1 MKRLPVTVKSKA
13 VKRNKSVL
21 KNKRIPKSTETSLI
35 DINIPISII
44 NDVTDNDDLDNIDL
58 ATSPV
63 SSGLKLLSDKDETD
77 YIYAKFAILF
87 KNPHTIMIPTKA
99 KRLIEKYLPRPIL
112 DKIHGGEKTTQNR
125 KVAIELCLLFLSQLS
140 STHRNILNGKNP
152 DGWKDLRAEYLRQLL
167 RIDDQTYQRVKTALK
182 FEYEKGPILEDR
194 FYVAGLHSYQYRL
207 GSAYRSKGF
216 VPYELQTEIV
226 RKLFKNSC
234 ARKLKKAQQNVICVN
249 LIEFYKTIVLPTE
262 KEIEDEADRLIKEGY
277 QKKGKKL
284 ARRNKRSNAYFSNVA
299 NLSFVEDA
307 LKVYQYLTKNGLM
320 IPRPGN
326 GKSGGRIVDSFVL
339 MPSWIRRLIKIDGKP
354 IAEADYSCLHP
365 NLVMSL
371 YNGSGKFIKHKDLCT
386 VLGIDELIVKK
397 EHLSFFNKRVGQ
409 MKNSPLFDYY
419 IKYESSMIDAVMLE
433 KTNSEYEH
441 KITSRRLFAK
451 EVEMMTEAIKRLNA
465 EGIFVGYIYDALFF
479 DPANSKQVVDVM
491 DEVAA
496 DFGVF
501 TTAKLEK

>member
-1 MKRLPVTVKSKA
+1 MKRLPFAVKSKA

-21 KNKRIPKSTETSLI
+21 NKRVPKTTETSLI
-35 DINIPISII
+35 DINLPISII

-58 ATSPV
+58 AKVPV
-63 SSGLKLLSDKDETD
+63 NSGVKLLRDHNETD
-77 YIYAKFAILF
+77 DIYAKFAILF
-87 KNPHTIMIPTKA
+87 KNPDTIMIPSKA
-99 KRLIEKYLPRPIL
+99 KRLIEKYLPKPIL
-112 DKIHGGEKTTQNR
+112 DEVHGGEKTTENR

-152 DGWKDLRAEYLRQLL
+152 GGWKNLRAQYLRQLL
-167 RIDDQTYQRVKTALK
+167 RIDSQTYQRVKTALK

-194 FYVAGLHSYQYRL
+194 FYRVGSHSYQYRL

-234 ARKLKKAQQNVICVN
+234 ARKLKKAQDNVICVN
-249 LIEFYKTIVLPTE
+249 LMEFYKTIVLPTE

-284 ARRNKRSNAYFSNVA
+284 VRRNKRSNACFSNVA

-307 LKVYQYLTKNGLM
+307 LKVYHYLTKNGLM

-326 GKSGGRIVDSFVL
+326 ERSGGRIVDSFVL

-365 NLVMSL
+365 NLAISL
-371 YNGSGKFIKHKDLCT
+371 YDGSGQFIKHKDLCS

-397 EHLSFFNKRVGQ
+397 EHLSFFNKKVGQ

-419 IKYESSMIDAVMLE
+419 RKFESSMIDAIMLE

-441 KITSRRLFAK
+441 KITSRHLFAK
-451 EVEMMTEAIKRLNA
+451 EVEMMTEAISRLNE

-479 DPANSKQVVDVM
+479 DPMNSNQVVCVM

-496 DFGVF
+496 DLGIF